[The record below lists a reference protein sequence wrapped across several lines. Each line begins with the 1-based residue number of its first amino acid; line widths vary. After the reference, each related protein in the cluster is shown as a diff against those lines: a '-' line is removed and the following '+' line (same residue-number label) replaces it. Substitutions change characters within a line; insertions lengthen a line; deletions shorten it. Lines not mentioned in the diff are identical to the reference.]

1 MTAEAAPPKTKTLT
15 EYVVIRENTPDPNS
29 ANTLAGTHSVV
40 KTLRATSA
48 NDAIRQAV
56 GEKAGTYR
64 AIPARSWKPVK
75 VTVHTETT
83 VRLG

>member
-15 EYVVIRENTPDPNS
+15 EYVVIKEIHEYGPGADVEASLAILGTFEAKS
-29 ANTLAGTHSVV
+29 ANEAI
-40 KTLRATSA
+40 KRAM
-48 NDAIRQAV
+48 NGR
-56 GEKAGTYR
+56 EGTYR
-64 AIPARSWKPVK
+64 AVPARSFKPVK